1 MSRFLIVV
9 PPMAGHVNPTLAVG
23 AELAARGHEVAWA
36 GHPEFVPPLLA
47 PGCKLFPAGASWGRD
62 RSSLRPEWV
71 GLRAMAALKALW
83 EDILIPLATAM
94 VPGVEDAADRFR
106 PDAMVVDQQAFA
118 GAVVARRR
126 GLPWATSASTFS
138 ELTGPYAATPKV
150 EDWVRSLLV
159 ELSQS
164 FGVDAREARR
174 SDLRFSDDLVL
185 AYTVPELAGPVEVP
199 VSPVFVGP
207 ALGPR
212 PPIPQSF
219 PWSWLDAGEPAA
231 RRDRVLVS
239 LGTHYGG
246 GGGRFYRILL
256 EAVAT
261 KRDRLQVVCVARG
274 ATEALRAVPSNV
286 LVCDTVPQLEL
297 LRNVDAVVSHG
308 GANTVNE
315 SLLSGLPLVVAPIRD
330 DQPIVA
336 ARVASVG
343 AGIQVRFA
351 RVGAEELAA
360 ALTSVLDDP
369 AYAAAARRIGA
380 SLAAAG
386 GARAAADHLE
396 KLVAVGEGRRR
407 P

>member
-1 MSRFLIVV
+1 VSRFLIVV

-36 GHPEFVPPLLA
+36 GHPDLVAPLLT
-47 PGCKLFPAGASWGRD
+47 PGCLLFPAGAGWGG
-62 RSSLRPEWV
+62 SLGRAWV

-83 EDILIPLATAM
+83 KDVLIPLAAAM
-94 VPGVEDAADRFR
+94 VPGVEDAAEQFR
-106 PDAMVVDQQAFA
+106 PDALLVDQQAFA

-138 ELTGPYAATPKV
+138 ELTRPYAATPKV
-150 EDWVRSLLV
+150 EVWVRGLL
-159 ELSQS
+159 EGLSRS
-164 FGVDAREARR
+164 FGASAWEAQRG
-174 SDLRFSDDLVL
+174 DLRFSDDLVL
-185 AYTVPELAGPVEVP
+185 AYTVPELAGPVEMP

-212 PPIPQSF
+212 PPVPESF
-219 PWSWLDAGEPAA
+219 PWSWLDAGDPGA
-231 RRDRVLVS
+231 RRDRALVS
-239 LGTHYGG
+239 LGTHYSGA
-246 GGGRFYRILL
+246 GGRFYRVLV
-256 EAVAT
+256 EAVAGMA
-261 KRDRLQVVCVARG
+261 DRLQVVCVARDASETLG
-274 ATEALRAVPSNV
+274 AVPANV
-286 LVCDTVPQLEL
+286 LVCNTVPQLEL
-297 LRNVDAVVSHG
+297 LRHVDTVVSHG
-308 GANTVNE
+308 GANTVTE
-315 SLLSGLPLVVAPIRD
+315 SLLNGRPLLLAPIRD

-351 RVGAEELAA
+351 RVGADQLAA
-360 ALTSVLDDP
+360 ALGTVLDDP

-386 GARAAADHLE
+386 GAGAAADHLE
-396 KLVAVGEGRRR
+396 KLVLIREGRRR